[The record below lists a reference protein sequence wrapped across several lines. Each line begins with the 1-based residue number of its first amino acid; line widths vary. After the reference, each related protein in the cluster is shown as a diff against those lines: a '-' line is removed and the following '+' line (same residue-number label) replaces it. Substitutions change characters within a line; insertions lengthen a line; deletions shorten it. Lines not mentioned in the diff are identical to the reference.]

1 VYQKQVLTAELVCM
15 STASTTLSYGWTLA
29 ILKC

>member
-1 VYQKQVLTAELVCM
+1 VYQKVLTVELVCM

-29 ILKC
+29 ILEC